1 MQNKPTVIFINQA
14 AAYLTIDILNAF
26 SEDYDCI
33 LYTGKILPLS
43 SQLNKQIQVNFFTR
57 YDNSTSFKRIFTWS
71 LFTIQVFFKLLFF
84 KKSVSLFI
92 VSNPPTAPFLG
103 YLLQKIRGFKY
114 HLLIYDIYPDALVQM
129 GKIKKEGFIH
139 KQWTKF
145 NRILFKCAK
154 TITTISPNMGRL
166 INCYNRN
173 IDVNIIQNWADTS
186 AIQPLKKSEN
196 IFAIEYGQTD
206 KITVMY
212 SGNMGATHAIE
223 KIADLALEFINDPSF
238 SFLLIGE
245 GNKKQLLLNLKEKN
259 KLNNLSILPYQS
271 AEILP
276 YSLACADVG
285 IITLSAGAE
294 DVSIPSKTFNL
305 LAAGVA
311 LMVIASKNSDLSQL
325 IDQYECGEH
334 FEEHELE
341 RMVEFLRSVKND
353 PSKLHQMKMNAR
365 KASSDFTPANAFKY
379 KSLLNSKI
387 NVRQVV

>member
-14 AAYLTIDILNAF
+14 AAYLSIDILNAF

-43 SQLNKQIQVNFFTR
+43 SQLNKEIQVNFFTR
-57 YDNSTSFKRIFTWS
+57 YDNSTAFKRISTWS
-71 LFTIQVFFKLLFF
+71 LFTIQVFFKLLFL
-84 KKSVSLFI
+84 KKTVSLFI

-103 YLLQKIRGFKY
+103 YIFQKLRGFKY

-129 GKIKKEGFIH
+129 GKIKKEGFVH
-139 KQWTKF
+139 RRWTKF
-145 NRILFKCAK
+145 NSVLFKCAE
-154 TITTISPNMGRL
+154 TVTTISPNMGRL
-166 INCYNRN
+166 INRYNKN

-186 AIQPLKKSEN
+186 AIQPVEKREN
-196 IFAIEYGQTD
+196 FFAIEYGQTD
-206 KITVMY
+206 KVTIMY

-223 KIADLALEFINDPSF
+223 KIADLAMEFVNDQSF

-245 GNKKQLLLNLKEKN
+245 GNKKQLLHQIKEKN
-259 KLNNLSILPYQS
+259 KLHNLSILPYQS
-271 AEILP
+271 PDVLP

-311 LMVIASKNSDLSQL
+311 LMVIASKSSDLSQL

-341 RMVEFLRSVKND
+341 RMVEFLQSVKND
-353 PSKLHQMKMNAR
+353 PAKLKQMKINAR
-365 KASSDFTPANAFKY
+365 KASFDFTPANAFKY
-379 KSLLNSKI
+379 KSLLNNSI
-387 NVRQVV
+387 NVPQVI